1 MKKILQI
8 IILLPVLS
16 FAQEIYTLEK
26 SIDIALQ
33 KSFGINNAKYSLV
46 ASEKNLEAFKASL
59 FSTLDLEFDLPNY
72 SNVLTSQFNPIEGK
86 EEFYSVGTSR
96 IEGRFR
102 LSQPIIFSNGT
113 ISIVGRV
120 FGRDQFGTQVNSTRD
135 YFSNFG
141 ISLNQPLF
149 TFNTQKANLERSEIN
164 LENAK
169 RSYTHAEQNLIYEV
183 KVAFYNLYKLKEN
196 VIISDEKV
204 KQNKESFKT
213 AENKLKAGLIAEVEA
228 MQLEVDLA
236 SSRNDLLNSK
246 RSFEEEVNNFKIL
259 LGLELEKEV
268 NIISNL
274 LYNPIIIDE
283 SVAVESALKNRAD
296 LLNQE
301 SGIYLSGLNV
311 EEVDSKRQV
320 KLELNAR
327 YGISNNSTEVVSL
340 YNELLD
346 DVSVALTL
354 FVPVWDW
361 GQNSREVEASK
372 ANLMIEKLTYNNLK
386 ERIHND
392 VVATIN
398 RINSA
403 KARVEVLSRSV
414 EIAEKSY
421 NISVERFKS
430 GTISSFDLAQIQLR
444 LTEAKNNSIGA
455 LIDYNLAIADL
466 ERKTYLKYN

>member
-1 MKKILQI
+1 M
-8 IILLPVLS
+8 
-16 FAQEIYTLEK
+16 
-26 SIDIALQ
+26 
-33 KSFGINNAKYSLV
+33 
-46 ASEKNLEAFKASL
+46 
-59 FSTLDLEFDLPNY
+59 
-72 SNVLTSQFNPIEGK
+72 
-86 EEFYSVGTSR
+86 
-96 IEGRFR
+96 
-102 LSQPIIFSNGT
+102 
-113 ISIVGRV
+113 
-120 FGRDQFGTQVNSTRD
+120 
-135 YFSNFG
+135 
-141 ISLNQPLF
+141 
-149 TFNTQKANLERSEIN
+149 ERSEIN

-196 VIISDEKV
+196 VIISEEKV

-213 AENKLKAGLIAEVEA
+213 AENKHKAGLIAEVEA

-236 SSRNDLLNSK
+236 SSRNGLLNSK

-311 EEVDSKRQV
+311 EEVDSRRQV

-392 VVATIN
+392 VVSTIN